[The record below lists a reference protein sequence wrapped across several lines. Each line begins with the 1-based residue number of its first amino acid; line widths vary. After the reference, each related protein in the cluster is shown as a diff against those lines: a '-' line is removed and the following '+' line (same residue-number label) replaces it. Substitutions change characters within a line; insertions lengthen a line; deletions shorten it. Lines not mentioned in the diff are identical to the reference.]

1 MSTSQQLSAA
11 WNFRC
16 LHCRGALTSDP
27 AGLECAGC
35 GRQYPVVDGIPL
47 LVSEPMDYLR
57 SELALLNH
65 AMHDGK
71 RRRDLLD
78 RGGRDTG
85 LTKAS
90 LDRHRD
96 VIDAEMAR
104 ATTFLALLEPAAKA
118 LEATPDNS
126 ADARGARRSG
136 WVFESLLPY
145 LLRDW
150 TGTAE
155 LRTAN
160 ALISAALGRAFPDA
174 CGIRLVLAGCGAGGL
189 LAEIPADFEHVIGFD
204 LTLPVLAAARHLLDG
219 KSIDLTVP
227 HAINELGR
235 LTLHNHGLQGAARA
249 LVAMD
254 AFDTAFADGS
264 VDCVVTSFLID
275 LIPDPRKLADEIHR
289 ILSPNGIWI
298 NYGPSGPLRALWR
311 FDQSE
316 GAAFFEAG
324 GFCVVQASAHR
335 ATYLDLSRDC
345 PTWSFQS
352 HMCYLTSARKM
363 GQVSEK
369 IKAAAPGLAE
379 LPQVIPEH
387 FPGAILIRRERL
399 AGEHK
404 HSVHLRHE
412 RSPGVVEN
420 LDIGS
425 DTARIVALVDGK
437 RTVLEIANILQ
448 QEPGLSVEEAISA
461 FARYFDTGLLTWRN
475 RGDDSA

>member
-1 MSTSQQLSAA
+1 M
-11 WNFRC
+11 RC
-16 LHCRGALTSDP
+16 TA
-27 AGLECAGC
+27 C

-47 LVSEPMDYLR
+47 LVSEPMEYLR
-57 SELALLNH
+57 SELALLKH
-65 AMHDGK
+65 AVRDGK
-71 RRRDLLD
+71 RRRDLLEK
-78 RGGRDTG
+78 GGRDTG

-104 ATTFLALLEPAAKA
+104 ATTFLALLEHAAKM
-118 LEATPDNS
+118 LEAMSGSS

-136 WVFESLLPY
+136 WVFDSLLPY

-160 ALISAALGRAFPDA
+160 LLISAALRDAFPDA
-174 CGIRLVLAGCGAGGL
+174 SGIQLVLAGCGAGGL
-189 LAEIPADFEHVIGFD
+189 LAEIPPDFEHIIGFD

-219 KSIDLTVP
+219 KSIALTVP
-227 HAINELGR
+227 RAINELGR
-235 LTLHNHGLQGAARA
+235 ITLHNHGLQGARRA

-254 AFDTAFADGS
+254 AFDTAFADNS
-264 VDCVVTSFLID
+264 IDCVVTSFLID

-289 ILSPNGIWI
+289 ILSPNGVWI

-316 GAAFFEAG
+316 GAAFFEAS
-324 GFCVVQASAHR
+324 GFSVVQASAHR

-352 HMCYLTSARKM
+352 HMCYLTSARKT
-363 GQVSEK
+363 GQASEK
-369 IKAAAPGLAE
+369 IKAVTPGLAE
-379 LPQVIPEH
+379 IPQLIPEH
-387 FPGAILIRRERL
+387 FPGATLIRRERL
-399 AGEHK
+399 EGEHK
-404 HSVHLRHE
+404 HSAHLRHE
-412 RSPGVVEN
+412 RSPGIVEN
-420 LDIGS
+420 LDVGS
-425 DTARIVALVDGK
+425 DTARVVALVDGK

-448 QEPGLSVEEAISA
+448 QEPGLSVEEAIGA
-461 FARYFDTGLLTWRN
+461 FARYFDAGLLTWRN
-475 RGDDSA
+475 RGDHPA